1 MILYPAIDLI
11 NKECVRLKKGDY
23 SKKTVFN
30 KDPLKQAQIFESE
43 GCKWV
48 HIVDLDA
55 AKGDES
61 KNGSILLEIKKK
73 TNLKIQFGGGIRTS
87 ERLKSLFDLGVD
99 RAIIG
104 TAAFKDLNFLASMA
118 SDYPRRIWLG
128 TDVLDGKIKINGWT
142 EDSDKDLDNALDF
155 ASKQNIGGIIL
166 TDINKDGMM
175 EGPNIEMTADI
186 ASKYKIPVILSGGV
200 SKIDDIAM
208 INEFEDKGISGL
220 ICGRAI
226 YDNKIDIAEAIK
238 ILGNQDAQN

>member
-23 SKKTVFN
+23 SRKTVFN
-30 KDPLKQAQIFESE
+30 KDPVKQAQIFESE
-43 GCKWV
+43 GCTWI

-87 ERLKSLFDLGVD
+87 DRLESLFDLGID
-99 RAIIG
+99 RAIVG
-104 TAAFKDLNFLASMA
+104 TAAFQDLNFLASIA
-118 SDYPRRIWLG
+118 NDYPERIWLG
-128 TDVLDGKIKINGWT
+128 TDVLNGKIKIKGWT
-142 EDSDKDLDNALDF
+142 EDSDKDLDSTLDF

-175 EGPNIEMTADI
+175 QGPNIEMTANI

-208 INEFEDKGISGL
+208 ISEFENKGISGL

-226 YDNKIDIAEAIK
+226 YDKKIDIAEALK

>member
-1 MILYPAIDLI
+1 MKIFPAIDI
-11 NKECVRLKKGDY
+11 KDKKCVRLIKGDFEN
-23 SKKTVFN
+23 KTEYKTSPVV
-30 KDPLKQAQIFESE
+30 QAVKYTELGF
-43 GCKWV
+43 KNL

-175 EGPNIEMTADI
+175 QGPNIEMTADI

>member
-43 GCKWV
+43 GCAWV

-87 ERLKSLFDLGVD
+87 ERLKSLFDLG
-99 RAIIG
+99 
-104 TAAFKDLNFLASMA
+104 
-118 SDYPRRIWLG
+118 
-128 TDVLDGKIKINGWT
+128 
-142 EDSDKDLDNALDF
+142 
-155 ASKQNIGGIIL
+155 
-166 TDINKDGMM
+166 
-175 EGPNIEMTADI
+175 
-186 ASKYKIPVILSGGV
+186 LS
-200 SKIDDIAM
+200 
-208 INEFEDKGISGL
+208 L
-220 ICGRAI
+220 IHI
-226 YDNKIDIAEAIK
+226 
-238 ILGNQDAQN
+238 

>member
-30 KDPLKQAQIFESE
+30 KNPIKQAQIFESE
-43 GCKWV
+43 GCEWV

-55 AKGDES
+55 AKGNET
-61 KNGSILLEIKKK
+61 KNDSVLLGIKEK
-73 TNLKIQFGGGIRTS
+73 TNLRIQFGGGVRTP
-87 ERLKSLFDLGVD
+87 ERVKSLFDLGID
-99 RAIIG
+99 RVIIG
-104 TAAFKDLNFLASMA
+104 TAAFQDLNFLESSANN
-118 SDYPRRIWLG
+118 YPHRIWLG
-128 TDVLDGKIKINGWT
+128 TDVLNGKIKIHGWT
-142 EDSDKDLDNALDF
+142 EDSDKDLNSVIEF
-155 ASKQNIGGIIL
+155 ASGLNIGGIIL

-175 EGPNIEMTADI
+175 QGPNIEMTSDI

-208 INEFEDKGISGL
+208 ISEFGDKGISGL

-226 YDNKIDIAEAIK
+226 YDNKIDIAEALK

>member
-11 NKECVRLKKGDY
+11 DKECVRLKKGDY
-23 SKKTVFN
+23 SRKTVFN
-30 KDPLKQAQIFESE
+30 KDPVKQAQIFESE
-43 GCKWV
+43 GCAWV

-61 KNGSILLEIKKK
+61 KNGPILLEIKKK
-73 TNLKIQFGGGIRTS
+73 TNLKIQFGGGIRTP
-87 ERLKSLFDLGVD
+87 ERLKFLFDLGID

-104 TAAFKDLNFLASMA
+104 TAAFQDLNFLESSAN
-118 SDYPRRIWLG
+118 DYPHRIWLG
-128 TDVLDGKIKINGWT
+128 TDVLNGKIKIHGWT
-142 EDSDKDLDNALDF
+142 EDSDKDLDSVLEF
-155 ASKQNIGGIIL
+155 VSRLNIGGIIL

-175 EGPNIEMTADI
+175 QGPNIEMTSDI

-200 SKIDDIAM
+200 SKIADIAK
-208 INEFEDKGISGL
+208 ISEFEDKGISGL

-226 YDNKIDIAEAIK
+226 YDNKIDIAESLE